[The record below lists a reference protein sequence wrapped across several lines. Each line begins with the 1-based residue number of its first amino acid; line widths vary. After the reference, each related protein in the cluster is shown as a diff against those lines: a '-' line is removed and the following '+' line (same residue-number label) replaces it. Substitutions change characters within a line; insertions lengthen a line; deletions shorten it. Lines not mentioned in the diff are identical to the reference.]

1 MAKLKDNPLAKTTPN
16 KGDQS
21 TTTDTSRTITSG
33 LALRENEWQELE
45 DAGAAFGLSRH
56 GMTAYAVRYFL
67 KLYRDGKIELESK
80 PRLPGL

>member
-1 MAKLKDNPLAKTTPN
+1 MARLKNNPLEKTTPN
-16 KGDQS
+16 EGDQS
-21 TTTDTSRTITSG
+21 TAADTSPTITSG
-33 LALRENEWQELE
+33 LGLREGEWQELE
-45 DAGAAFGLSRH
+45 DMGAAFGLSRH